1 MAALH
6 GFEVGDTVI
15 LETQTRPDL
24 KAMTWKVVGQEDNDW
39 IRLESL
45 DGEPRLRVA
54 AAPAACIPLVNRP
67 DPDASVT
74 FVPVQP
80 ELDPP
85 PPTSL
90 VPVQPP
96 SLASSLWDLWRQLYR
111 EGQRVHFVGVPIP
124 PPTHPPSQD
133 EAMML
138 GNSIMQALGQH
149 TSGALASSQGPIS
162 SMSAGDWVWLRLPRW
177 GNNWLVMQRRAQA
190 HPHRQLCMFPDAATG
205 WDVHFV
211 SFGECQFVQM
221 QDFDILKLCPQ
232 GAWVPYCSYCGKYL
246 SPEHRLSKQ
255 HQNMQSWLLAAGG
268 AWQAV
273 TEQVAYRTAG
283 LGLAWPRV
291 PC

>member
-24 KAMTWKVVGQEDNDW
+24 NAMTWKVVGQQDNGR
-39 IRLESL
+39 ILVERL

-54 AAPAACIPLVNRP
+54 VAPAACILMANRP
-67 DPDASVT
+67 DPDAPVT

-85 PPTSL
+85 VSL

-96 SLASSLWDLWRQLYR
+96 LLPSPYGDLFRQLFQ
-111 EGQRVHFVGVPIP
+111 EGQRAYFVGVSIP
-124 PPTHPPSQD
+124 PPTSPPSQD

-211 SFGECQFVQM
+211 SSGECQLVQM
-221 QDFDILKLCPQ
+221 QDCDILRLCPQ
-232 GAWVPYCSYCGKYL
+232 DAWVPYCSYCGKYL
-246 SPEHRLSKQ
+246 SLEHRLSKQ

-273 TEQVAYRTAG
+273 TEKVAYHTAG